1 MKTLTIAEVT
11 ISAVV
16 AISSKEVV
24 SIIIIINEVVDD
36 SIIVEVDSCKIEAA
50 LMAIICKP

>member
-16 AISSKEVV
+16 VISSKEVV

>member
-24 SIIIIINEVVDD
+24 SIIIIINVEDD
-36 SIIVEVDSCKIEAA
+36 SIIVEVDLCKIEAA